1 MGKYASGKRSLA
13 ISDRSGMAFPYTE
26 MVREWNGSLV
36 HTSEYEP
43 KQPQLEPKP
52 VGSDPQALFNPR
64 PQPASKA
71 SLILL
76 DSNPFTS
83 VIYGG
88 TTYVNVFS
96 ENHQRAAG
104 SVVRFRGAPIVT
116 TAGPA
121 GSDLIEQPKLRNLQA
136 FATIPT
142 FDNVSDLNNTS
153 GFTIALG
160 QIDSLG
166 NVTGATTSDVVN
178 RFYPCMMSGLAYY
191 LSQKVSPER
200 SGELERRYESEMLRA
215 LDADNQG
222 TSSFISP
229 QTFYGDGV

>member
-1 MGKYASGKRSLA
+1 MAKYASGKRALA

-52 VGSDPQALFNPR
+52 VGSDPQALYNPR
-64 PQPASKA
+64 PQPASKT

-76 DSNPFTS
+76 DNNPFTT
-83 VIYGG
+83 VISGG

-96 ENHQRAAG
+96 EDHQRAAG
-104 SVVRFRGAPIVT
+104 SVVRFRGPPVVT
-116 TAGPA
+116 SAGPA

-142 FDNVSDLNNTS
+142 FDNVSDLNNAN

-160 QIDSLG
+160 QIDSAG
-166 NVTGATTSDVVN
+166 NVTGNTTTDSLTDPINYFYITSTSNATTGGVKGGGANCSAGPVTLEVVN
-178 RFYPCMMSGLAYY
+178 G
-191 LSQKVSPER
+191 
-200 SGELERRYESEMLRA
+200 
-215 LDADNQG
+215 
-222 TSSFISP
+222 
-229 QTFYGDGV
+229 

>member
-1 MGKYASGKRSLA
+1 MAKYASGKRSLA

-64 PQPASKA
+64 PQPASKT

-76 DSNPFTS
+76 DSNPFTT
-83 VIYGG
+83 VISGG

-96 ENHQRAAG
+96 EDHQRAAG

-116 TAGPA
+116 AAGPGGVFPIPA
-121 GSDLIEQPKLRNLQA
+121 DRKNLQQ

-160 QIDSLG
+160 QIDSAG
-166 NVTGATTSDVVN
+166 NVTGATTTDSLTQPINYFYITSTSNATSGGVSGGGANCSAGPVTLGVVN
-178 RFYPCMMSGLAYY
+178 G
-191 LSQKVSPER
+191 
-200 SGELERRYESEMLRA
+200 
-215 LDADNQG
+215 
-222 TSSFISP
+222 
-229 QTFYGDGV
+229 

>member
-1 MGKYASGKRSLA
+1 MGKYASGKYAYA
-13 ISDRSGMAFPYTE
+13 ISDRSGLKFPYDE

-52 VGSDPQALFNPR
+52 VGSDPQALYNPR
-64 PQPASKA
+64 PQPASKT

-76 DSNPFTS
+76 DSNPFTT

-96 ENHQRAAG
+96 EDHQRSAG
-104 SVVRFRGAPIVT
+104 DVVRFRGPPVVT
-116 TAGPA
+116 AAGPGGA
-121 GSDLIEQPKLRNLQA
+121 NPDAIKNLQQ

-142 FDNVSDLNNTS
+142 FDNVSDLNNAN

-160 QIDSLG
+160 QINSAG
-166 NVTGATTSDVVN
+166 AVTGATTTDPLTQPINYFYITSTSNATSGGISGGGDNCSAGPVTLEVVN
-178 RFYPCMMSGLAYY
+178 G
-191 LSQKVSPER
+191 
-200 SGELERRYESEMLRA
+200 
-215 LDADNQG
+215 
-222 TSSFISP
+222 
-229 QTFYGDGV
+229 

>member
-1 MGKYASGKRSLA
+1 MGKYAAGKYAKA
-13 ISDRSGMAFPYTE
+13 ISDRSGLEFPYSE

-36 HTSEYEP
+36 HMSEFEP

-76 DSNPFTS
+76 DTNPFTS
-83 VIYGG
+83 VISSG
-88 TTYVNVFS
+88 TTFVNVFS

-104 SVVRFRGAPIVT
+104 SIVRFRGPPLVT
-116 TAGPA
+116 SAGP
-121 GSDLIEQPKLRNLQA
+121 GGLNPDDLKNLQS

-160 QIDSLG
+160 QIDSSG
-166 NVTGATTSDVVN
+166 NITGATTTDPLTQPINFFHITSTSNATTGGVSGGGDNCSAGPVTLEVVN
-178 RFYPCMMSGLAYY
+178 G
-191 LSQKVSPER
+191 
-200 SGELERRYESEMLRA
+200 
-215 LDADNQG
+215 
-222 TSSFISP
+222 
-229 QTFYGDGV
+229 

>member
-13 ISDRSGMAFPYTE
+13 ISDRSGMAYPYTE

-36 HTSEYEP
+36 HKSEYEP

-52 VGSDPQALFNPR
+52 AGSDPQALYNPR
-64 PQPASKA
+64 PQPASKT

-76 DSNPFTS
+76 PNNPFES
-83 VIYGG
+83 IIYAG

-96 ENHQRAAG
+96 PNHQRAAG
-104 SVVRFRGAPIVT
+104 SVVRFRGPPIVT
-116 TAGPA
+116 SAGPA
-121 GSDLIEQPKLRNLQA
+121 GSDLIEQPKLKNLQA

-160 QIDSLG
+160 QIDAAG
-166 NVTGATTSDVVN
+166 NVTGATTSDPLTDPINYFYITSTSTATSGGVSGGGENCSAGPVTLEVVN
-178 RFYPCMMSGLAYY
+178 A
-191 LSQKVSPER
+191 
-200 SGELERRYESEMLRA
+200 
-215 LDADNQG
+215 
-222 TSSFISP
+222 
-229 QTFYGDGV
+229 